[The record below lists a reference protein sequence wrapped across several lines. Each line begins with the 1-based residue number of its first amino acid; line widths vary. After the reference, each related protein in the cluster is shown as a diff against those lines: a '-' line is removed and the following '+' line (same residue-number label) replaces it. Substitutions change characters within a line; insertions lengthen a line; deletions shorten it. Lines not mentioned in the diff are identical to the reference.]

1 LQLVRS
7 FRETLLDES
16 RHFIEAWDDLQGD
29 DLQRME
35 LQMGNILSSPWK
47 VLPVGVQ
54 SRLIGMRRAMRGT
67 QPSVENSAV
76 GLGTETEK
84 FRAGVPSLPGLLEHL
99 RENGFSPSSILDIGA
114 NAGEWSRVAASI
126 FTDSRILMFDG
137 DPENEPALHNT
148 VREIGARSSYI
159 LRLLGAEK
167 KSEVTF
173 YRPEAGTTGSSVLP
187 EMTSYDKEAIKL
199 KMDTLDSLTESA
211 RLVAPLLMKL
221 DVQGF
226 ELEILK
232 GGKKALGASEVVIT
246 EASLLPY
253 NEGAPLFADVIA
265 LMHQEGFAVY
275 DFCGQNRRESDHALF
290 QTDVVFVRRESS
302 LRARRKFWL
311 QEP

>member
-1 LQLVRS
+1 
-7 FRETLLDES
+7 
-16 RHFIEAWDDLQGD
+16 
-29 DLQRME
+29 
-35 LQMGNILSSPWK
+35 MGKILSSPWK
-47 VLPVGVQ
+47 VLPVAVQ

-67 QPSVENSAV
+67 QTSVENAGGDVS
-76 GLGTETEK
+76 TETEK

-99 RENGFSPSSILDIGA
+99 RENGFSPKTILDIGA

-126 FTDSRILMFDG
+126 FTASRIVMFDG
-137 DPENEPALHNT
+137 DPENEAPLHNA

-159 LRLLGAEK
+159 LCLLGAEK
-167 KSEVTF
+167 KDGVTF

-199 KMDTLDSLTESA
+199 KMDTLDSRTENA
-211 RLVAPLLMKL
+211 GLGTPILMKL

-232 GGKKALGASEVVIT
+232 GGKRALGASEVVIT

-253 NEGAPLFADVIA
+253 NEGAPLFADVVEF
-265 LMHQEGFAVY
+265 MHQAGFAVY
-275 DFCGQNRRESDHALF
+275 DFCGQNRRETDHALF

-311 QEP
+311 KEP

>member
-1 LQLVRS
+1 M
-7 FRETLLDES
+7 
-16 RHFIEAWDDLQGD
+16 G
-29 DLQRME
+29 
-35 LQMGNILSSPWK
+35 LQMGKILSSPWK

-54 SRLIGMRRAMRGT
+54 SRLIGMRRALRGT
-67 QPSVENSAV
+67 QPSVENP
-76 GLGTETEK
+76 GEELGTEGEQ

-99 RENGFSPSSILDIGA
+99 RENGFSPSAILDIGA
-114 NAGEWSRVAASI
+114 NAGEWSRVASSI
-126 FTDSRILMFDG
+126 FTTSRIVMFDG
-137 DPENEPALHNT
+137 DPENEAVLHNT

-159 LRLLGAEK
+159 LCLLGAEK
-167 KSEVTF
+167 KDGVTF

-199 KMDTLDSLTESA
+199 KMDTLDSLTGNA
-211 RLVAPLLMKL
+211 GLAAPLLMKL

-232 GGKKALGASEVVIT
+232 GGKKALAAAEVVIT

-253 NEGAPLFADVIA
+253 NEGAPLFSDVVA
-265 LMHQEGFAVY
+265 FMHQEGFAVY

-290 QTDVVFVRRESS
+290 QTDVVFARRESN

-311 QEP
+311 KEP

>member
-1 LQLVRS
+1 
-7 FRETLLDES
+7 
-16 RHFIEAWDDLQGD
+16 
-29 DLQRME
+29 
-35 LQMGNILSSPWK
+35 MGKILSSPWK
-47 VLPVGVQ
+47 VLPVAVQ
-54 SRLIGMRRAMRGT
+54 SRLIGMRRALRGT
-67 QPSVENSAV
+67 GRGAQIPVENSGQ

-84 FRAGVPSLPGLLEHL
+84 FRAGIPSLPGLLEHL
-99 RENGFSPSSILDIGA
+99 RDNGFSPSAILDIGA
-114 NAGEWSRVAASI
+114 NAGEWSRVAASV
-126 FTDSRILMFDG
+126 FASSRILMFDG

-148 VREIGARSSYI
+148 VREIGTRSSYI
-159 LRLLGAEK
+159 LCLLGAEK

-199 KMDTLDSLTESA
+199 KMDTLDSLTENA
-211 RLVAPLLMKL
+211 GLGDPVLMKL

-232 GGKKALGASEVVIT
+232 GGEKTLGLSEVVIM

-253 NEGAPLFADVIA
+253 NEGAPLFADVVA
-265 LMHQEGFAVY
+265 FMHQEGYALY

-290 QTDVVFVRRESS
+290 QTDVVFVRRASS

-311 QEP
+311 KEP

>member
-1 LQLVRS
+1 
-7 FRETLLDES
+7 
-16 RHFIEAWDDLQGD
+16 
-29 DLQRME
+29 ME
-35 LQMGNILSSPWK
+35 MQMGKILSSPWK

-54 SRLIGMRRAMRGT
+54 SRLIGMRRAMRGV
-67 QPSVENSAV
+67 PSSVENS
-76 GLGTETEK
+76 GGDLGTEAAK

-99 RENGFSPSSILDIGA
+99 RDNGFLPSAILDIGA

-126 FTDSRILMFDG
+126 FTSSRILMFDG
-137 DPENEPALHNT
+137 DPENEAVLHNT
-148 VREIGARSSYI
+148 VREIGARSSYT
-159 LRLLGAEK
+159 LCLLGAEK
-167 KSEVTF
+167 KDAVTF

-199 KMDTLDSLTESA
+199 KMDTLDSRTENA
-211 RLVAPLLMKL
+211 GLGAPLLMKL

-232 GGKKALGASEVVIT
+232 GGKKALAASEVVIT

-265 LMHQEGFAVY
+265 FMHQEGFAVY

-311 QEP
+311 KEP

>member
-1 LQLVRS
+1 
-7 FRETLLDES
+7 
-16 RHFIEAWDDLQGD
+16 
-29 DLQRME
+29 
-35 LQMGNILSSPWK
+35 MGKILSSPWK
-47 VLPVGVQ
+47 VLPVAVQ

-67 QPSVENSAV
+67 QTSVENAGGDVS
-76 GLGTETEK
+76 TETEK

-99 RENGFSPSSILDIGA
+99 RDNGFLPSAILDIGA

-126 FTDSRILMFDG
+126 FTTSRIFMFDG
-137 DPENEPALHNT
+137 DPDNEAVLHNA

-159 LRLLGAEK
+159 LCLLGAEK
-167 KSEVTF
+167 KDAVTF

-199 KMDTLDSLTESA
+199 KMDTLDSRIENVGLGT
-211 RLVAPLLMKL
+211 PILMKL

-226 ELEILK
+226 EIEILK
-232 GGKKALGASEVVIT
+232 GGKRALGASEVVIT

-253 NEGAPLFADVIA
+253 NEGAPLFADVVA
-265 LMHQEGFAVY
+265 FMHQEGFAVY

-311 QEP
+311 KEP